1 MTKHADLG
9 KSQVKSKIVVHRRI
23 NKTFAA
29 NTPEQSVEKA
39 PAKQEQQAPRIGGG
53 PKQGQPQVRQR
64 DKLPQSRGES
74 PLMNDLNW
82 YLQNKD
88 QDFTTGSQIV
98 QQALA
103 GKGAAGMHLIGINPP
118 PSVDEKIKLAKIK
131 PSMSR
136 ERVGI
141 NANQLLIN
149 LQNYNFKQQI
159 AGSHKRHLS
168 DLNQ

>member
-1 MTKHADLG
+1 
-9 KSQVKSKIVVHRRI
+9 
-23 NKTFAA
+23 
-29 NTPEQSVEKA
+29 
-39 PAKQEQQAPRIGGG
+39 
-53 PKQGQPQVRQR
+53 
-64 DKLPQSRGES
+64 
-74 PLMNDLNW
+74 
-82 YLQNKD
+82 
-88 QDFTTGSQIV
+88 
-98 QQALA
+98 
-103 GKGAAGMHLIGINPP
+103 MHLIGINPP

>member
-1 MTKHADLG
+1 M
-9 KSQVKSKIVVHRRI
+9 HRRI

-29 NTPEQSVEKA
+29 NTPEQSVDKA

-53 PKQGQPQVRQR
+53 PKQGQPLVRQR

-88 QDFTTGSQIV
+88 QDFG
-98 QQALA
+98 A
-103 GKGAAGMHLIGINPP
+103 GKAGVHLIGVNPP

-136 ERVGI
+136 ERVGM
-141 NANQLLIN
+141 IN